1 MVVMCLVFKWSAVW
15 ILTVDGVSLAGILLV
30 CQGPTFECWSWP
42 EKNKN
47 IRNWQLWIIY
57 IWTEF
62 DLQVMYATKLLFFR
76 VDQ

>member
-1 MVVMCLVFKWSAVW
+1 MCLVFKWSAVW

-30 CQGPTFECWSWP
+30 CQGPTLKCWSWP

-57 IWTEF
+57 RWTEF
-62 DLQVMYATKLLFFR
+62 DLQVMCAPKLLFSR